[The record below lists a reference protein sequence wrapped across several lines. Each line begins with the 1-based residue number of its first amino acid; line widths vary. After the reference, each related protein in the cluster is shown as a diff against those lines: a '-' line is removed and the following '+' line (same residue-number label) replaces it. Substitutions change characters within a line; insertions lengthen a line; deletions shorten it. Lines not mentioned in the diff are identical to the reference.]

1 MEAVG
6 RTWRDLQM
14 SLSTTLSRIPFFYR
28 LIFVAVACAL
38 LLLPVTRLGFFQ
50 SLENRTLD
58 LRFKAQPT
66 PSDSSIV
73 IVTVD
78 GGSLER
84 LPWLSWPWPRQLY
97 GDCLGLLR
105 RWGASVVAF
114 DILYDLPSLYGA
126 GDDQALGDSAGA
138 FGRAVFAIN
147 LQRRDGRPI
156 PESAVI
162 PVSGAFPGL
171 DSAWTSTPPFD
182 PILAGAAALGN
193 VSAQPD
199 ADGVFR
205 RIGLL
210 TNTPAG
216 PVPSLALAVAWLHAG
231 RPDMALEPGL
241 LSIGNARIPLDED
254 YRMILRFRGPT
265 ATFRYVP
272 IADLLQSIEAEAA
285 GTEGPVDPAVFRNAI
300 VFIGYTAPGLYDL
313 KPTPYSAICPGVEVH
328 ANTVD
333 NILAGVAIRRVGV
346 PATFVCALLCSLLCA
361 IAFRAGKSVVLQGL
375 LGVAVLAGY
384 SGAAFLAFASN
395 VWIETVYPLSA
406 GLVSLLAGSIMSYG
420 RANRQKREIRAAF
433 SQYLSPAVVEQ
444 LSRHPEKLVLGGE
457 QKVMTAYF
465 SDLAGFTSF
474 SEKLTPSEL
483 VGLLNRYLSMMTDT
497 ILEHGGT
504 LDKYIG
510 DAIVAFW
517 NAPLPCE
524 DHAAAACRTILS
536 MKDSLVA
543 LNATLLS
550 EGLPEL
556 KPRTGL
562 NTGLM
567 TVGNMGS
574 SRRFDYTMM
583 GSSVNLA
590 SRLEG
595 VNKVYGT
602 WIMASR
608 ATVEAAG
615 EEFIFRELDTIRVVG
630 QKTPVDIF
638 ELLGYRESVPV
649 EAARLASSYAEALAA
664 YREGSFDRALGMFE
678 ALAAGGDPVSGA
690 MAGRCADLS
699 ARGRIDGWDGVY
711 DMTSK

>member
-1 MEAVG
+1 MDPIRRLA
-6 RTWRDLQM
+6 
-14 SLSTTLSRIPFFYR
+14 RIPFPIR
-28 LIFVAVACAL
+28 LVALAAICAVV
-38 LLLPVTRLGFFQ
+38 LLPVSRLGFLQ

-66 PSDSSIV
+66 PPDQSIV

-84 LPWLSWPWPRQLY
+84 LPWLGWPWPRQLY
-97 GDCLGLLR
+97 GDCLGVLR

-114 DILYDLPSLYGA
+114 DILYDLPSLYGTA
-126 GDDQALGDSAGA
+126 DDEALGDSASA
-138 FGRAVFAIN
+138 FGSAVFAVA
-147 LQRRDGRPI
+147 LQKRDGRPI
-156 PESAVI
+156 PASAI
-162 PVSGAFPGL
+162 MPVEGRWPGL

-182 PILAGAAALGN
+182 PILEGAAALGN
-193 VSAQPD
+193 VSADPD

-205 RIGLL
+205 RVGIF
-210 TNTPAG
+210 TNTPDG
-216 PVPSLALAVAWLHAG
+216 PVPSLALAAAWLHAG
-231 RPDMALEPGL
+231 RPPVSLEPGL

-272 IADLLQSIEAEAA
+272 IADLLESIQAEAS
-285 GTEGPVDPAVFRNAI
+285 GQPSPVDPAIFRDAI
-300 VFIGYTAPGLYDL
+300 VFVGYTAPGLYDL

-328 ANTVD
+328 ANTAD
-333 NILAGVAIRRVGV
+333 NILAGIAIRREGSPV
-346 PATFVCALLCSLLCA
+346 ALACALLVALLCA
-361 IAFRAGKSVVLQGL
+361 GAFLLGRSVLLQGL
-375 LGVAVLAGY
+375 AGMAVLAAY
-384 SGAAFLAFASN
+384 SGAAFLAFSQNIWLEA
-395 VWIETVYPLSA
+395 VYPLSA
-406 GLVSLLAGSIMSYG
+406 GAAALLAGSILSYG
-420 RANRQKREIRAAF
+420 NANRQRREIRTAF
-433 SQYLSPAVVEQ
+433 SQYLSPTVVEQ
-444 LSRHPEKLVLGGE
+444 LSRRPELLVLGGE

-474 SEKLTPSEL
+474 SEKLSPSEL
-483 VGLLNRYLSMMTDT
+483 VRLLNRYLSMMTDT

-524 DHAAAACRTILS
+524 DHAAAACRAVLA
-536 MKDSLVA
+536 MRDSLA
-543 LNATLLS
+543 ELNAVLS
-550 EGLPEL
+550 AEGLPEL

-595 VNKVYGT
+595 VNKAYRT
-602 WIMASR
+602 RIMASR

-615 EEFIFRELDTIRVVG
+615 DGFVFRELDSIRVVG

-638 ELLGYRESVPV
+638 ELLGYRGRVP
-649 EAARLASSYAEALAA
+649 EETMRTAAQYAEALEVYRTSGFERAA
-664 YREGSFDRALGMFE
+664 GMFE
-678 ALAAGGDPVSGA
+678 SLAVAGDQASAVMAKRSA
-690 MAGRCADLS
+690 EYAGRSPAE
-699 ARGRIDGWDGVY
+699 GWGGVF

>member
-1 MEAVG
+1 MGLNRRLA
-6 RTWRDLQM
+6 
-14 SLSTTLSRIPFFYR
+14 RIPFPLR
-28 LIFVAVACAL
+28 LVALAAVCAV
-38 LLLPVTRLGFFQ
+38 LLLPVSRLGFVQ

-66 PSDSSIV
+66 PPDPSII

-84 LPWLSWPWPRQLY
+84 LPWLGWPWPRQLY
-97 GDCLGLLR
+97 GDCLGVLR

-114 DILYDLPSLYGA
+114 DILYDLPSLYGTA
-126 GDDQALGDSAGA
+126 DDEALGDSAEA
-138 FGRAVFAIN
+138 FGSAVFAVA
-147 LQRRDGRPI
+147 LQKRDGRPI
-156 PESAVI
+156 PASAI
-162 PVSGAFPGL
+162 MPVEGSWPGL

-182 PILAGAAALGN
+182 PILEGAAALGN
-193 VSAQPD
+193 VSAVPD

-205 RIGLL
+205 RVGVF
-210 TNTPAG
+210 TDTPDG
-216 PVPSLALAVAWLHAG
+216 PVPSLALAAAWLSAG
-231 RPDMALEPGL
+231 RPPVSLEPGL

-272 IADLLQSIEAEAA
+272 IADLLEAVQAEAS
-285 GTEGPVDPAVFRNAI
+285 GQPSPVDPAIFRGAI
-300 VFIGYTAPGLYDL
+300 VFVGYTAPGLYDL

-328 ANTVD
+328 ANTAD
-333 NILAGVAIRRVGV
+333 NILAGVALRRPGTQAALACALVV
-346 PATFVCALLCSLLCA
+346 ALLCAGAFLLG
-361 IAFRAGKSVVLQGL
+361 RSVLLQGAAGL
-375 LGVAVLAGY
+375 AVLAAW
-384 SGAAFLAFASN
+384 SGAAFLAFSQNIWLEA
-395 VWIETVYPLSA
+395 VYPLSA
-406 GLVSLLAGSIMSYG
+406 GAAALLAGSILSYG
-420 RANRQKREIRAAF
+420 NANRQRKEIRAAF
-433 SQYLSPAVVEQ
+433 SQYLSPTVVEQ
-444 LSRHPEKLVLGGE
+444 LSRRPELLVLGGE

-465 SDLAGFTSF
+465 SDLAGFTTF
-474 SEKLTPSEL
+474 SEKLSPPEL
-483 VGLLNRYLSMMTDT
+483 VHLLNRYLGMMTDT

-517 NAPLPCE
+517 NAPLPCG
-524 DHAAAACRTILS
+524 DHAAAACRAVLA
-536 MKDSLVA
+536 MRNSLA
-543 LNATLLS
+543 DLNAVLS
-550 EGLPEL
+550 AEGLPEL

-595 VNKVYGT
+595 VNKAYRT
-602 WIMASR
+602 RIMASR

-615 EEFIFRELDTIRVVG
+615 DGFVFRELDSIRVVG

-638 ELLGYRESVPV
+638 ELLGYRGLVPD
-649 EAARLASSYAEALAA
+649 ETMRTAALYAEALAV
-664 YREGSFDRALGMFE
+664 YRASGFERAAAMFDS
-678 ALAAGGDPVSGA
+678 LAAAGDGA
-690 MAGRCADLS
+690 SSVMAKRSAEFAGRSPAE
-699 ARGRIDGWDGVY
+699 GWGGVF